1 MWRVVDYAEGVNQ
14 IIRLWRNESAELFR
28 IARTKEDAVFQ
39 TEHGSAPAGQLHR
52 FVGKAHSGD
61 LRPSTGKIN
70 RVRADPAPDF
80 QHLFAPPAPELRKS
94 RTMIL
99 HDVSAFLHL
108 VTVFLRSHARG
119 PMPHVSRTS

>member
-61 LRPSTGKIN
+61 LRPGAGKIN
-70 RVRADPAPDF
+70 RVRPAPAPDF
-80 QHLFAPPAPELRKS
+80 QHLLPPPP
-94 RTMIL
+94 
-99 HDVSAFLHL
+99 LHL
-108 VTVFLRSHARG
+108 RNSRNLISHA
-119 PMPHVSRTS
+119 VLQA